1 MYSPTVV
8 SGNLLINEEYFPWVD
23 QQFRGHYETQVW
35 LAGNGEIYRSYL
47 APRAKEVKFEPILH
61 ANTVVRSIWPKDHVI
76 GKYIEFS
83 YPDGSVI
90 ADGSSEPDFDKLQ
103 AIRLKQAK

>member
-1 MYSPTVV
+1 LHDKTVV
-8 SGNLLINEEYFPWVD
+8 Y
-23 QQFRGHYETQVW
+23 
-35 LAGNGEIYRSYL
+35 
-47 APRAKEVKFEPILH
+47 
-61 ANTVVRSIWPKDHVI
+61 SIWPTEHSV
-76 GKYIEFS
+76 GKYIEFT